1 MAMRTA
7 VGQIF
12 AAALVSVGLTVASA
26 AQAITFE
33 LTSDHCSPAACGTPP
48 FGTVDV
54 TQVGVNA
61 SIIVTLA
68 AGFQYAQVSAA
79 DFQIFKFNGVG
90 IVLADIVVGAHV
102 PALAAATGAFNGD
115 GTGDFDFGINC
126 PSCGNGPTGFGGAIA
141 FIVSNATI
149 TDLTQPNA
157 LGNIFV
163 ADVLSPNGNIGPVDV
178 SVIPNQTPE
187 PASLALL
194 GLGLA
199 GLVWSRRKK

>member
-90 IVLADIVVGAHV
+90 VV
-102 PALAAATGAFNGD
+102 
-115 GTGDFDFGINC
+115 
-126 PSCGNGPTGFGGAIA
+126 
-141 FIVSNATI
+141 
-149 TDLTQPNA
+149 
-157 LGNIFV
+157 
-163 ADVLSPNGNIGPVDV
+163 
-178 SVIPNQTPE
+178 
-187 PASLALL
+187 
-194 GLGLA
+194 
-199 GLVWSRRKK
+199 